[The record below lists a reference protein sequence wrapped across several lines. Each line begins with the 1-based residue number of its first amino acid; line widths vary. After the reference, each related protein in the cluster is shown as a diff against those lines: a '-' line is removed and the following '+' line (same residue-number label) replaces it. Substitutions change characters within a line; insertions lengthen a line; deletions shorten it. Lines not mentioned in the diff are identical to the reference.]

1 MRLRVDHH
9 HVIHNGINNNAG
21 ATILKPEILNF
32 EYRSHLASV
41 AVWRASMPSIQA
53 SQLIF
58 KNCSRS

>member
-1 MRLRVDHH
+1 
-9 HVIHNGINNNAG
+9 
-21 ATILKPEILNF
+21 
-32 EYRSHLASV
+32 LASV